1 MTLASEHALT
11 EPSHATSPAKR
22 RWELSIVAPLIG
34 LVLFF
39 LAWQLV
45 VIIFGV
51 KEFELPRPTAIFRH
65 IFSDLGFYERNARTT
80 LWEATLGFLIALV
93 LALTAA
99 TVMAHSRF
107 IEQAALPLVVLAQV
121 TPIIA
126 YVPAVIIWVGY
137 GLEPILVIT
146 SFVCFV
152 PFVLNAVTGL
162 RAVDP
167 AALELMRSVKASK
180 REEFFVL
187 RVPHA
192 LPYLFSAARIAVGL
206 ALTGA
211 VLGEFFAAGNGG
223 LGYAIKVAQNHSLV
237 LQLWGSTFVLGFLGA
252 IAVLGLSGLERVVLR
267 WHHSQLSDR

>member
-1 MTLASEHALT
+1 MNKVTERVVD
-11 EPSHATSPAKR
+11 EPSRTSTAAKR
-22 RWELSIVAPLIG
+22 RFDLSIVAPVLG
-34 LVLFF
+34 LLLFF
-39 LAWQLV
+39 LAWQLI
-45 VIIFGV
+45 VIVFGV

-65 IFSDLGFYERNARTT
+65 ILSDLGFYGRNARTT
-80 LWEATLGFLIALV
+80 LWEAVLGFVLALV
-93 LALTAA
+93 LALSAA

-107 IEQAALPLVVLAQV
+107 VEQAALPLVVLAQV

-126 YVPAVIIWVGY
+126 YAPAVVIWLGF
-137 GLEPILVIT
+137 GLKPILVIT
-146 SFVCFV
+146 SLVCFV
-152 PFVLNAVTGL
+152 PFVVNAVTGL

-206 ALTGA
+206 ALIGA
-211 VLGEFFAAGNGG
+211 VLGEFFAGVNSG
-223 LGYAIKVAQNHSLV
+223 LGYAIKVAQNRSLV
-237 LQLWGSTFVLGFLGA
+237 LQLWGSIYVLGFLGA
-252 IAVLGLSGLERVVLR
+252 IAVLGLSGLERVMLR